1 MSTVKKICIC
11 SFCAAMCY
19 VLPLI
24 FHALALGWTFSPMH
38 LPVLLCG
45 LLCGGPY
52 GLFCGLA
59 GPVLSCVLSGM
70 PGPVQLVSMVPELC
84 VYGLVTGLG
93 ARWVYTGK
101 TVADLYC
108 SLVPAMILGR
118 ITGGVVQAVFFL
130 STARSYTL
138 AMWAGSYVVGT
149 LPGAVLQL
157 VLLPALVWGLGRAR
171 LIPARYPRQAALC

>member
-1 MSTVKKICIC
+1 M
-11 SFCAAMCY
+11 
-19 VLPLI
+19 
-24 FHALALGWTFSPMH
+24 
-38 LPVLLCG
+38 
-45 LLCGGPY
+45 
-52 GLFCGLA
+52 
-59 GPVLSCVLSGM
+59 
-70 PGPVQLVSMVPELC
+70 
-84 VYGLVTGLG
+84 TGLG